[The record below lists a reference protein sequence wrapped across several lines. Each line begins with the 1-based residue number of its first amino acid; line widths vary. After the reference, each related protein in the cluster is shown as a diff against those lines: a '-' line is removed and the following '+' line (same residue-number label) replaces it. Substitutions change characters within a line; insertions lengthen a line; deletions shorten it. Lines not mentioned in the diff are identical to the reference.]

1 MKILDNVS
9 QFKHYPNSLKNGIIL
24 LFAAWIWFLMVLYLI
39 NFEGHILRRL
49 FVGGFIACTCI
60 FTLKKWARTLVILA
74 NIFAILQILP
84 ASYSLFQAGKV
95 QFGFYLGIA
104 GILFAA
110 SFFFLYIKPT
120 AEYFNKIHDEEKK
133 EQKINS
139 DNSDKK

>member
-1 MKILDNVS
+1 MKILENVAR
-9 QFKHYPNSLKNGIIL
+9 FNTYPNSLKNGIIL

-39 NFEGHILRRL
+39 NFDGYILRRL

-84 ASYSLFQAGKV
+84 ASYSLLQAGKV

-104 GILFAA
+104 VILFSA
-110 SFFFLYIKPT
+110 SSFFLYIKST
-120 AEYFNKIHDEEKK
+120 AEYFKKIHDEEIEERKM
-133 EQKINS
+133 NS
-139 DNSDKK
+139 EGK